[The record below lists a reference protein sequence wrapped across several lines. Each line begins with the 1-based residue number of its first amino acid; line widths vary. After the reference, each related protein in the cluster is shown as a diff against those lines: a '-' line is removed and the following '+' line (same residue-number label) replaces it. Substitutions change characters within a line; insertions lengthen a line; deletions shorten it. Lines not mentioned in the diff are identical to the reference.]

1 LRAILLMFHA
11 ESEEK
16 VRKTYVRFGDG
27 FNARFHD
34 GRRAVPRDGP
44 GKSENPPEVVL
55 RCVLPS
61 VP

>member
-1 LRAILLMFHA
+1 MFHA